1 MNFYF
6 NINILGY
13 IVYFNGNVGG
23 GVRMYFQLFF
33 IGVKYYFIFFIIC
46 IVLGWC
52 LIYISVNIYIL
63 FVYNKDY
70 YYIVNNWFRME
81 LNC

>member
-1 MNFYF
+1 
-6 NINILGY
+6 
-13 IVYFNGNVGG
+13 
-23 GVRMYFQLFF
+23 MYFQLFF